1 MAKVAAL
8 VLAAGRGTRFGAEV
22 PKQYRTLAG
31 RPVLRHSLERFCSHP
46 AISQVCVAYHPDDEA
61 RYQAAVAG
69 LDLTPPVAGGS
80 TRQDS
85 AHRGLE
91 RLAEAAPDYVLIH
104 DAARPYLRAADID
117 NLIQALQGNEA
128 ALLALPLADTL
139 KREEAGRVADTVPRA
154 ALWRAMTPQ
163 AFHFDAIRR
172 IHQDYAGQEHT
183 DDASLAEAAGLSVAL
198 VEGSAK
204 TMKITREEDLEMMEA
219 LLGQAPR
226 RIRVGSGYDVHRFSE
241 GDSIRLCGVDIA
253 HNATLAGH
261 SDADVGLHALTDALL
276 GAFARGDIG
285 QHFPPSDPQW
295 RAADSAIFLQEAAR
309 LLRAEGGQI
318 DNVDV
323 TLICERPKIS
333 PHREAMR
340 ARIAELLALDIDDV
354 SVKATTTEGLGFT
367 GRQEGIAAQA
377 TATVSL
383 PPRGGEPP
391 GRVARDPG
399 AASGAAG

>member
-128 ALLALPLADTL
+128 ALLALPLA
-139 KREEAGRVADTVPRA
+139 ETVPRA
-154 ALWRAMTPQ
+154 GLWRAMTPQ

-383 PPRGGEPP
+383 PPRSQQSQ
-391 GRVARDPG
+391 APG
-399 AASGAAG
+399 ATG

>member
-31 RPVLRHSLERFCSHP
+31 KPVLRHSLERFCSHP
-46 AISQVCVAYHPDDEA
+46 AIDSVCVAYHPDDEA

-69 LDLTPPVAGGS
+69 LDLMPPVTGGG
-80 TRQDS
+80 TRQQS

-91 RLAEAAPDYVLIH
+91 SLAETAPDYVLIH
-104 DAARPYLRAADID
+104 DAARPYIRTEDID
-117 NLIQALQGNEA
+117 RLIEALQSHEA

-139 KREEAGRVADTVPRA
+139 KREEDGCVAATVPRA
-154 ALWRAMTPQ
+154 GLWRAMTPQ
-163 AFHFDAIRR
+163 AFHFEPIRR
-172 IHQDYAGQEHT
+172 IHRDYAGQEHT
-183 DDASLAEAAGLSVAL
+183 DDASLAEMAGLSVAL

-204 TMKITREEDLEMMEA
+204 TMKITQEEDLEMMES
-219 LLGQAPR
+219 LLGQEQR
-226 RIRVGSGYDVHRFSE
+226 RIRVGSGYDVHRFTE

-309 LLRAEGGQI
+309 LLRAEGGRI

-333 PHREAMR
+333 PHRDAMR
-340 ARIAELLALDIDDV
+340 ARVAELLGLDIDEV
-354 SVKATTTEGLGFT
+354 SVKATTTEGLGFI

-383 PPRGGEPP
+383 PPRSQPSQ
-391 GRVARDPG
+391 APG
-399 AASGAAG
+399 ATE

>member
-31 RPVLRHSLERFCSHP
+31 RPVLRHSLESFCSHP
-46 AISQVCVAYHPDDEA
+46 AIGAVCVLYHPDDAA
-61 RYQAAVAG
+61 RYEAAVAG
-69 LDLTPPVAGGS
+69 LDLLAPVAGGS

-91 RLAEAAPDYVLIH
+91 SLAEAAPDYVLIH
-104 DAARPYLRAADID
+104 DAARPYIRAEDID
-117 NLIQALQGNEA
+117 NLIQALQSHDG
-128 ALLALPLADTL
+128 ALLAMPLSDTL
-139 KREEAGRVADTVPRA
+139 KREKDGCVAGTVPRT

-163 AFHFDAIRR
+163 AFHYAAIRR

-219 LLGQAPR
+219 LLNQAPR
-226 RIRVGSGYDVHRFSE
+226 RIRVGSGYDVHRFTE
-241 GDSIRLCGVDIA
+241 GDSIRLCGVDLA

-295 RAADSAIFLQEAAR
+295 RGADSAVFLQEAAR
-309 LLRAEGGQI
+309 LLRADGGRI

-323 TLICERPKIS
+323 TLICERPKIG

-340 ARIAELLALDIDDV
+340 ARIAELLELDIDEV

-383 PPRGGEPP
+383 PLRAQQAET
-391 GRVARDPG
+391 PG
-399 AASGAAG
+399 AASSATG